1 MKNSTKILIG
11 LGVAGAIY
19 ATWRFVI
26 KPKISEREA
35 NKQLK
40 NYEQFENER
49 ELIAQALP
57 QETETEI
64 LKILVSYG
72 N

>member
-19 ATWRFVI
+19 ATWRFII
-26 KPKISEREA
+26 KPKIAEREA

-57 QETETEI
+57 QETETENFENI
-64 LKILVSYG
+64 S
-72 N
+72 

>member
-64 LKILVSYG
+64 FENIS
-72 N
+72 

>member
-57 QETETEI
+57 QETETENFENI
-64 LKILVSYG
+64 S
-72 N
+72 

>member
-19 ATWRFVI
+19 ATWRFII
-26 KPKISEREA
+26 KPKIAEREA
-35 NKQLK
+35 DKQIK

-49 ELIAQALP
+49 ELIAASLP
-57 QETETEI
+57 QETETENFENI
-64 LKILVSYG
+64 V
-72 N
+72 